1 MNNQKPL
8 KDVVSKR
15 LLRNAA
21 IALIVLIVFFCFPNL
36 VTGDCGHDHGD
47 GHHHHH
53 HHHQHEH
60 IEEPAS
66 FKWSRAA
73 NEEVPHEHEHEHHA
87 EETNKVVPGKL
98 E

>member
-21 IALIVLIVFFCFPNL
+21 IALIVVIVFFCFPNL

-53 HHHQHEH
+53 HHHEHDH

-73 NEEVPHEHEHEHHA
+73 NEKVSHEHEHEHHT
-87 EETNKVVPGKL
+87 EETNKVAPG
-98 E
+98 